1 MSNDF
6 DTPAVSS
13 AATDTPNPDDQALAS
28 LIGSSF
34 NLTGE
39 RDIQSIDSIGLSVKG
54 ANRAALKMSNP
65 KAYEKVKELAC
76 ASIKDKFS
84 LMKVIDEKSTV
95 KDFQSIYSIEIRLR
109 ELHKSLKESDLLP
122 VFTIFHQ
129 WESSIRP
136 NRSKALPIPGPSDL
150 NLLKKFN
157 GTSVDNIKRSTE
169 FWLLSGGDYHVED
182 IRWSGEKILASCD
195 DALREKV
202 LESVQSIPQIYH
214 GGPLFFYYMMTFVT
228 TTSDQAMRVVVDKVN
243 RLRLSD
249 FDGENVLVAVSFL
262 RGAIQ
267 LLSNNSAVP
276 HDILNTVFNMMRS
289 CSTPAFVSFV
299 TNLETMFKLPDL
311 VKDGSVEFLLDKLES
326 KYTSLLG
333 SSQWLAHSVT
343 PNAAGFNST
352 SHSDDQDEVICF
364 NCGALGHKS
373 NVCPQPRDADRI
385 RRYSS
390 AIRGSSSASDPKS
403 RNSRRSGGD
412 NKEVKSKKTP
422 DALRTPPRPGETH
435 TKTFPSLGER
445 HWCGRCTCWTDH
457 GTSNHPPSADAS
469 PSENAAPAAS
479 NVASGHTST
488 ATPSVAATDDSVSIS
503 SGPASASMALG
514 SVRRGPILD
523 EDGFELVRNPRTT
536 YSAALANGL
545 NFS

>member
-1 MSNDF
+1 MSNSF
-6 DTPAVSS
+6 DASVSFADIPDPA
-13 AATDTPNPDDQALAS
+13 DQALAS
-28 LIGSSF
+28 LIGAT
-34 NLTGE
+34 NLSAE

-54 ANRAALKMSNP
+54 VDRAALKQSNP

-76 ASIKDKFS
+76 ASIKDRFS
-84 LMKVIDEKSTV
+84 LMKVIDEKSSV

-109 ELHKSLKESDLLP
+109 ELQKSLKESDLLP
-122 VFTIFHQ
+122 VFTIFQQ

-136 NRSKALPIPGPSDL
+136 NRSRALPIPGPSDP

-157 GTSVDNIKRSTE
+157 GTSVENIKRSTE
-169 FWLLSGGDYHVED
+169 FWLLSGGDHHVED

-195 DALREKV
+195 DSLREKV
-202 LESVQSIPQIYH
+202 LESVQSIPSIYH

-267 LLSNNSAVP
+267 LLSNNGAVP

-299 TNLETMFKLPDL
+299 TNLETMFEMPDL
-311 VKDGSVEFLLDKLES
+311 VKDRSVEFLLDKLET

-333 SSQWLAHSVT
+333 SSQWLAHSAS
-343 PNAAGFNST
+343 PGAAGFKS
-352 SHSDDQDEVICF
+352 SPDSEDQSETICF
-364 NCGALGHKS
+364 NCGALGHKA
-373 NVCPQPRDADRI
+373 NACDKPRDPDRI
-385 RRYSS
+385 RRYSA
-390 AIRGSSSASDPKS
+390 AIRGSSRPLEPTKS
-403 RNSRRSGGD
+403 RNGRRSGGD
-412 NKEVKSKKTP
+412 NKDKDPKKTP
-422 DALRTPPRPGETH
+422 DALRTPPRPGDPH
-435 TKTFPSLGER
+435 TKVFPSLGER

-457 GTSNHPPSADAS
+457 GTSNHPPPADSS
-469 PSENAAPAAS
+469 PLSGNAATAGNAAS
-479 NVASGHTST
+479 SST
-488 ATPSVAATDDSVSIS
+488 TATTPSVAATDDSVSVS
-503 SGPASASMALG
+503 SGTASASIAFG
-514 SVRRGPILD
+514 SARRGPILD
-523 EDGFELVRNPRTT
+523 EDGFELVRSHPRTT

-545 NFS
+545 NF

>member
-1 MSNDF
+1 MSTSGF
-6 DTPAVSS
+6 DTPTSQTG
-13 AATDTPNPDDQALAS
+13 TDLALAS
-28 LIGSSF
+28 LIGSS
-34 NLTGE
+34 LSEE
-39 RDIQSIDSIGLSVKG
+39 RDVQSIDSIGLSVKG
-54 ANRAALKMSNP
+54 ADRAALKSSNP

-84 LMKVIDEKSTV
+84 LMKVIDEKSSV
-95 KDFQSIYSIEIRLR
+95 QDFQSIYSIEIRLR
-109 ELHKSLKESDLLP
+109 ELQKSLKESDLLP
-122 VFTIFHQ
+122 VFTIFQ
-129 WESSIRP
+129 DWETSIRP
-136 NRSKALPIPGPSDL
+136 NRSRALPIPGTSDL

-157 GTSVDNIKRSTE
+157 GTSVDSIKRSTE

-202 LESVQSIPQIYH
+202 LESVQTIPSIYH

-228 TTSDQAMRVVVDKVN
+228 TTSDQAMRVVVDKLN

-267 LLSNNSAVP
+267 LLSNNGAVP
-276 HDILNTVFNMMRS
+276 HDILNTVFNMMRT

-299 TNLETMFKLPDL
+299 TNLETMFELPDL
-311 VKDGSVEFLLDKLES
+311 VKDRSVEFLLDKLET

-333 SSQWLAHSVT
+333 SSQWLAHSMPPT
-343 PNAAGFNST
+343 SSSPAGFTASPEA
-352 SHSDDQDEVICF
+352 DEPEEVICF

-373 NVCPQPRDADRI
+373 TDCSKPRDLARI
-385 RRYSS
+385 RRYYN
-390 AIRGSSSASDPKS
+390 AIRGSSRVSESTQG
-403 RNSRRSGGD
+403 RNSRRSGGED
-412 NKEVKSKKTP
+412 KPKKSPDAKKTP
-422 DALRTPPRPGETH
+422 DALRTPPKAGEPH
-435 TKTFPSLGER
+435 TKVFPSLGER

-457 GTSNHPPSADAS
+457 GSSNHPSPADSAANVARPNYGAPSG
-469 PSENAAPAAS
+469 PSTDSAAS
-479 NVASGHTST
+479 V
-488 ATPSVAATDDSVSIS
+488 S
-503 SGPASASMALG
+503 SGTASTSNGSAGSAGAAS
-514 SVRRGPILD
+514 SRSGPFVD
-523 EDGFELVRNPRTT
+523 EDGFQLVQNHRTT